1 METIEDENADK
12 QLHVRIRKSDYEL
25 IRQNAKAAGLTVS
38 EYVRQAAI
46 GMKIEQRLLPEDRE
60 NLRKIGIN
68 LNQVAKFANTYQVWP
83 AKIEAI
89 ITIIDGIVQAK

>member
-1 METIEDENADK
+1 METIEEENADK

-25 IRQNAKAAGLTVS
+25 IRQNAKAAGLNVS

-46 GMKIEQRLLPEDRE
+46 GMQIEQRLLPRDLE

-68 LNQVAKFANTYQVWP
+68 LNQVAKFANTYQQWP
-83 AKIEAI
+83 TEIEAI
-89 ITIIDGIVQAK
+89 ITIIKGIVQPK